1 MRRTNIPTTLARAW
15 ILALACAFVLL
26 FGGAARA
33 NAAQP
38 QRATAVRAPSIHAA
52 HHVKTLDDDDDDDQ
66 AVPRHPCV
74 HARHRH
80 GRLFAWQPA
89 VPTARPRM
97 VAERK
102 AAPRA
107 EAHVARHV
115 LPRAHDARGP
125 PPA

>member
-1 MRRTNIPTTLARAW
+1 MRRTNFPTTFVRAW
-15 ILALACAFVLL
+15 VVAIACAFVLA

-33 NAAQP
+33 NVAQA
-38 QRATAVRAPSIHAA
+38 QRATTVRAASIHAT
-52 HHVKTLDDDDDDDQ
+52 HHVKTLDDDDDDH

-89 VPTARPRM
+89 LPSAGPRP

-125 PPA
+125 PRA